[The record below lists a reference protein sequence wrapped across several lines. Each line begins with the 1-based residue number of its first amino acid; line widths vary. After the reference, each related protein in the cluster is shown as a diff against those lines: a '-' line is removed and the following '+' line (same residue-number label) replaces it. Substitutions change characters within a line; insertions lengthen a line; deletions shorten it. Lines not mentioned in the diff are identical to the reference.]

1 MIRAL
6 CLFVG
11 LAVVA
16 AVAAWLAD
24 RPGNIAIHWQG
35 WRIEASVTAGAVA
48 FAVLLVA
55 GAITC
60 WVWLWIVRSPRV
72 IGRMRRDSR
81 RRRGEAALFSCMNA
95 LAAGEGTE
103 ALKLGRRAGE
113 LLADSPLPL
122 FLSAQAAQQA
132 GDMSEAARLYRRML
146 DSPNT
151 EFLGIRGLMAQAMRA
166 GDTQAALRHARRA
179 QVLRPTSLWV
189 QNLLFSLQSA
199 AGLWQEALAT
209 LEDASRRKVLDKATG
224 RRNKA
229 LTIYAQAYDAEATG
243 ETERAGM
250 LARDAHAL
258 APEFVPAALLAAR
271 HCQAD
276 GETGKAARMI
286 EACWRKSPHPDLAS
300 LYLALY
306 PEDDSTAR
314 VRRITR
320 LDRLNAGHREGRIAL
335 AGVLAAAR
343 RWHEAYTYLDEAMA
357 ERQERRLF
365 RLLAQVEEGRYGPTA
380 AVEPLQKLLT
390 APPDDAWVC
399 HGCGS
404 VAAEWSP
411 HCTQCGRF
419 DFLFWNVASQLKG
432 GTAVVQAGDDAG
444 ESGMSATLA
453 RLSETLPDM
462 AEAADTAEA
471 GITLPAVP
479 RDDGNS
485 GGDIVDASPSKA

>member
-6 CLFVG
+6 WLFIG

-16 AVAAWLAD
+16 AAAAWLAD
-24 RPGNIAIHWQG
+24 RPGNIAVHWQG
-35 WRIEASVTAGAVA
+35 WRIEASVAAGGVA
-48 FAVLLVA
+48 FVVLLVA
-55 GAITC
+55 GAITYR
-60 WVWLWIVRSPRV
+60 VGLWIVRSPRI
-72 IGRMRRDSR
+72 IGRVRRDSR
-81 RRRGEAALFSCMNA
+81 RRRGEIALFGGMTA

-132 GDMSEAARLYRRML
+132 GDTTEAARLYRRML

-151 EFLGIRGLMAQAMRA
+151 EFLGIRGLMVQAMRA

-179 QVLRPTSLWV
+179 QVLRPSSPWV

-199 AGLWQEALAT
+199 AGLWQEAQAT
-209 LEDASRRKVLDKATG
+209 LEDASRRNVLDKATG

-229 LTIYAQAYDAEATG
+229 LTLHAQAYDAEAAG
-243 ETERAGM
+243 ETKRAGV

-271 HCQAD
+271 HFQAD
-276 GETGKAARMI
+276 DETVKAARMI

-314 VRRITR
+314 VRRLTR
-320 LDRLNAGHREGRIAL
+320 LDRLNAGQREGRVAL

-343 RWHEAYTYLDEAMA
+343 RWHEAHTYLNEVMA

-365 RLLAQVEEGRYGPTA
+365 RLMAQVEEGKYGPSA
-380 AVEPLQKLLT
+380 AAEPLQKMLT

-419 DFLFWNVASQLKG
+419 DFIFWGVAPQLQV
-432 GTAVVQAGDDAG
+432 GTAVVQAEDDAG
-444 ESGMSATLA
+444 VTGISAALA
-453 RLSETLPDM
+453 RLSETLPDV

-471 GITLPAVP
+471 GVTLPAIP
-479 RDDGNS
+479 RDDGNG
-485 GGDIVDASPSKA
+485 GGDVVDAPPSKA